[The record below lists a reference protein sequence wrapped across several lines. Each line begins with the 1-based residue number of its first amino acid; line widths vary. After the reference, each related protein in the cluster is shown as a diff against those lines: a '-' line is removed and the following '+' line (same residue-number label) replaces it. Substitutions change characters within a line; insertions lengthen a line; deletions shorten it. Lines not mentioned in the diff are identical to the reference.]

1 MQELSTCNSVGLLSK
16 LSRQLKGWL
25 LLQNKG
31 GGKDFK
37 SQYAENGNYL
47 IFKKAANIA

>member
-1 MQELSTCNSVGLLSK
+1 MAFAAKQGV
-16 LSRQLKGWL
+16 
-25 LLQNKG
+25 
-31 GGKDFK
+31 GKDFK

>member
-1 MQELSTCNSVGLLSK
+1 MAFAAKQ
-16 LSRQLKGWL
+16 
-25 LLQNKG
+25 G

-47 IFKKAANIA
+47 IAANIA